1 MGKFQKGFF
10 VGAATAAHQVEGN
23 NIYSDCWAQEQ
34 LKYSIFQEP
43 SLDAVDHYNRY
54 QEDIEYM
61 ADAGLNAYRFSIE
74 WARIEPEQGKFVET
88 EIEHYRNVIRCCRE
102 KGLEPFVTLH
112 HFSSPLWVIQKGG
125 WESEDVIQ
133 YFAEYVEY
141 VMNKLGNEIKYV
153 CTINEANMGLQI
165 AAIMERQK
173 RQEKANASR
182 RKEEGQQVQLGMDS
196 EKMEE
201 NERLGAEE
209 NERVFYTA
217 TPQTFCS
224 SRTEQGDFIVKK
236 AHKKAVPIV
245 KEL

>member
-112 HFSSPLWVIQKGG
+112 HFSSPLWVIQK
-125 WESEDVIQ
+125 V
-133 YFAEYVEY
+133 
-141 VMNKLGNEIKYV
+141 LGVRGCYSIFCGV
-153 CTINEANMGLQI
+153 CRICD
-165 AAIMERQK
+165 
-173 RQEKANASR
+173 EKAW
-182 RKEEGQQVQLGMDS
+182 Q
-196 EKMEE
+196 
-201 NERLGAEE
+201 
-209 NERVFYTA
+209 
-217 TPQTFCS
+217 
-224 SRTEQGDFIVKK
+224 
-236 AHKKAVPIV
+236 
-245 KEL
+245 

>member
-1 MGKFQKGFF
+1 MGKISKRIF

-74 WARIEPEQGKFVET
+74 WARIEPEQGKFVEI

-102 KGLEPFVTLH
+102 RTGTFRY
-112 HFSSPLWVIQKGG
+112 SSSFFQPALGDPKGG

-141 VMNKLGNEIKYV
+141 VMKKLGNEIKYV

-165 AAIMERQK
+165 ASIMERQK

-217 TPQTFCS
+217 TPQTF
-224 SRTEQGDFIVKK
+224 
-236 AHKKAVPIV
+236 AAAVQNREIS
-245 KEL
+245 LS

>member
-1 MGKFQKGFF
+1 MPIGLVLNGRVLSRNKGNSWKQRLNITAMLFAAVGKRDWNLSLLF
-10 VGAATAAHQVEGN
+10 
-23 NIYSDCWAQEQ
+23 I
-34 LKYSIFQEP
+34 IFQSRLGDP
-43 SLDAVDHYNRY
+43 
-54 QEDIEYM
+54 
-61 ADAGLNAYRFSIE
+61 
-74 WARIEPEQGKFVET
+74 
-88 EIEHYRNVIRCCRE
+88 
-102 KGLEPFVTLH
+102 
-112 HFSSPLWVIQKGG
+112 KGG

-141 VMNKLGNEIKYV
+141 VMKKLGNEIKYV

-165 AAIMERQK
+165 SSIMERQK

-217 TPQTFCS
+217 TPQIILQQPY
-224 SRTEQGDFIVKK
+224 RTREYFIVMK
-236 AHKKAVPIV
+236 AHQKRYISLKNFIRRRRQG
-245 KEL
+245 